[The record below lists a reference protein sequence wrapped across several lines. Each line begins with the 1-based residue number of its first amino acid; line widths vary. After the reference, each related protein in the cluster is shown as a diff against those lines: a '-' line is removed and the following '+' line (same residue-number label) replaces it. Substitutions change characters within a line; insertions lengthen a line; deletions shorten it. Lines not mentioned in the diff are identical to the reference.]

1 MREKKYLFE
10 KLFNED
16 VDKSIKDLL
25 ELLLTERISAI
36 LQKRKALEDTQKDKQ
51 EIRFREW
58 DRIVNEHCP
67 G

>member
-25 ELLLTERISAI
+25 ELLLTERIRAI
-36 LQKRKALEDTQKDKQ
+36 LQKRKAL
-51 EIRFREW
+51 
-58 DRIVNEHCP
+58 
-67 G
+67 